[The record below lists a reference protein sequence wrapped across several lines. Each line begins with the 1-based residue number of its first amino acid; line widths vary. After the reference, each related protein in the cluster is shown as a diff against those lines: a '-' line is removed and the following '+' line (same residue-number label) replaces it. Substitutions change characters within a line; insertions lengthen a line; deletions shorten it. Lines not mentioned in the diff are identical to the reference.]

1 MKHKKLTQSERKL
14 LSNWKKEGLLNYD
27 CAKRLSRHV
36 STIGRELNRNSVR
49 VAVGKNWEIIYEP
62 VTCPSYFIKT

>member
-1 MKHKKLTQSERKL
+1 MKHKKLTQSEREL
-14 LSNWKKEGLLNYD
+14 LSNWKKEGLSNYD

-49 VAVGKNWEIIYEP
+49 VTVGKTGKLSMNRYMPIM
-62 VTCPSYFIKT
+62 FH